1 MELTNGK
8 LPRQKEWL
16 VNGKFKKKEIDF
28 SIEILSYSKILLTW
42 KGLELI
48 KIFLVEEFSVLINLY

>member
-8 LPRQKEWL
+8 LPSQKEWL

-28 SIEILSYSKILLTW
+28 SIEILSYSKNLLTW